1 MVTDTRSVTHG
12 MDKKDEQSWGKLRG
26 NKYTIK
32 LFSVSMNVQM
42 MMRSMMLTKRLNSLS
57 VDSDNGTAK
66 LIKIISKL

>member
-1 MVTDTRSVTHG
+1 MVTDTRRVTHG
-12 MDKKDEQSWGKLRG
+12 MDKKDEQSLGKLRG

-42 MMRSMMLTKRLNSLS
+42 IMRSMMLTKRLNSLS